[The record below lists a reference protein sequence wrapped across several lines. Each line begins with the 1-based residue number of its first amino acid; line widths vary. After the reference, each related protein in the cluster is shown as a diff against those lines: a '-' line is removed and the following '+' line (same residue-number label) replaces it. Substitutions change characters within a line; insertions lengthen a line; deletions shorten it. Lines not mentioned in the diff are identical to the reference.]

1 MYSANGNFYK
11 NSHIIENMRNNYV
24 DTSSSATNTGK
35 PDTNQELVYTY
46 KFDDIETVGILKK
59 DDEPSK
65 IKIKDFG
72 GQRNI
77 TNRMYIHKLLPI
89 LYDKKIQ
96 RELINNIYFDI
107 KIQNKKIQ
115 NKIDIDFR
123 IITNRHFNFNLNN
136 KDNIVYMIKKSN
148 TITPEI
154 FQYNIKIK
162 NKNNKNIN
170 NINFN
175 IRINPND
182 DNDPIFVI
190 NGLKWAIE
198 NTLGITIK

>member
-11 NSHIIENMRNNYV
+11 NSHIIENMGNNDV

-35 PDTNQELVYTY
+35 PDTNQELFYTY
-46 KFDDIETVGILKK
+46 KFDDIDTVGILKK
-59 DDEPSK
+59 GDKLSK
-65 IKIKDFG
+65 IGLKDLG
-72 GQRNI
+72 GRGEI
-77 TNRMYIHKLLPI
+77 TNMIYIHKLLPI
-89 LYDKKIQ
+89 LYDKKVQ

-107 KIQNKKIQ
+107 KIQNKK
-115 NKIDIDFR
+115 DIYFR

-136 KDNIVYMIKKSN
+136 TDNIVYMIKKSK
-148 TITPEI
+148 TITPTL

-162 NKNNKNIN
+162 NKNNNNIN

-190 NGLKWAIE
+190 SGLKSAIE
-198 NTLGITIK
+198 NTPGLTIK